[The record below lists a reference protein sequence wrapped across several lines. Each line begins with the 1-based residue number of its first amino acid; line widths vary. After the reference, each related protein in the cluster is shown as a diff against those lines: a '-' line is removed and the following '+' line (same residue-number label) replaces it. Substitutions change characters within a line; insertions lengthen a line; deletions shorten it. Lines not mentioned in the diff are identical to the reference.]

1 MRLQAQAVDFFVPS
15 RPAAELCGAAFAR
28 HLGRAYTTVKNAV
41 PDINVLKRA
50 ALRDK
55 ALTAMRDLASGAQFI
70 DQVSARH
77 VSIVIGIRP
86 DLVKSL
92 ISAELDCTR
101 ASLRVRRKGRKG
113 GNFRLADGLPTVD
126 ASLMREPFFFEGG
139 VVDLATDTWDFL
151 RYPKVHRVVSKA
163 SLRPDLA
170 DVAWVVLRQ
179 TLRTGRE
186 ISTMKN
192 LWWGFVC
199 VASVLDGFV
208 DDLQQAELPTLQAAW
223 YAAVKRDSRSKL
235 VVTRS
240 ALCRWLE
247 EVLSKPLEPAD
258 AQRLPR
264 VLGWLRETPLPR
276 RGDPGTALST
286 DAFAQ
291 LQRIC
296 ADAIVAGRS
305 RDWPVDASQLS
316 RSARWA
322 FNRWSIALMA
332 LVSGTTGLR
341 RQSLELIEVDDWG
354 ELQPGHFWLCW
365 KHDKKREEHDAV
377 LEPGVALLLD
387 EYKQRTAALRA
398 AMGTRRLFL
407 RVDLEQGTW
416 VVADAEWIWQGLRLL
431 GDRAI
436 LALPDGTA
444 GLTTRL
450 LRRTVATRQVQA
462 GAHIE
467 AIAAQLGHSTTLTT
481 MQYVRYD

>member
-1 MRLQAQAVDFFVPS
+1 MDFFVPS

-258 AQRLPR
+258 AQRLAR
-264 VLGWLRETPLPR
+264 ILGWLRETPLPR

-365 KHDKKREEHDAV
+365 KHDKKREEQTSTSNARPLCARRWVHGDCSYGSIWSR
-377 LEPGVALLLD
+377 EPG
-387 EYKQRTAALRA
+387 
-398 AMGTRRLFL
+398 
-407 RVDLEQGTW
+407 
-416 VVADAEWIWQGLRLL
+416 
-431 GDRAI
+431 
-436 LALPDGTA
+436 
-444 GLTTRL
+444 
-450 LRRTVATRQVQA
+450 
-462 GAHIE
+462 
-467 AIAAQLGHSTTLTT
+467 
-481 MQYVRYD
+481 

>member
-1 MRLQAQAVDFFVPS
+1 VAERRGRPWAVRLQAQAVAYFVPA

-28 HLGRAYTTVKNAV
+28 HVGRAYATVKNGV
-41 PDINVLKRA
+41 TNINALKRA

-55 ALTAMRDLASGAQFI
+55 ALGALCHLASGAQFI

-92 ISAELDCTR
+92 RSAELDCTR

-113 GNFRLADGLPTVD
+113 GNCRLADGIPTVEP
-126 ASLMREPFFFEGG
+126 ALMQEPFFFDGG

-163 SLRPDLA
+163 DLRPDLA
-170 DVAWVVLRQ
+170 DVAWMVLRQ
-179 TLRTGRE
+179 ALRTGRE

-199 VASVLDGFV
+199 AASVLDGFV
-208 DDLQQAELPTLQAAW
+208 DALQQAELPTLQAAW
-223 YAAVKRDSRSKL
+223 YTTVKRDSRSKL

-247 EVLSKPLEPAD
+247 EVLHKPLEPAD
-258 AQRLPR
+258 AQRLAR
-264 VLGWLRETPLPR
+264 VIGWLRETPLPR
-276 RGDPGTALST
+276 RGDAGTALST

-291 LQRIC
+291 LQRLR
-296 ADAIVAGRS
+296 ADAIVAGRG

-332 LVSGTTGLR
+332 LVSGTTGAATAEPGADRSGRLGGAPTR
-341 RQSLELIEVDDWG
+341 SLL
-354 ELQPGHFWLCW
+354 
-365 KHDKKREEHDAV
+365 AV
-377 LEPGVALLLD
+377 LEARQ
-387 EYKQRTAALRA
+387 EAQRTRRRA
-398 AMGTRRLFL
+398 GAWYGTRSR
-407 RVDLEQGTW
+407 RVQAAVLSCVAVWPRRRDRRRSGAQGTPSYDH
-416 VVADAEWIWQGLRLL
+416 VARFQR
-431 GDRAI
+431 
-436 LALPDGTA
+436 P
-444 GLTTRL
+444 
-450 LRRTVATRQVQA
+450 
-462 GAHIE
+462 
-467 AIAAQLGHSTTLTT
+467 AA
-481 MQYVRYD
+481 D